1 MVVGWFC
8 LNMINHFSGGCVC
21 DLYYS
26 HVLIVMNGFNVDI
39 KRFWYDCKAVGEV
52 IWIRLLVVFRLLKP
66 EISLGVVIGFDLT
79 CLTTE
84 WDKKWKRL
92 SAHFQPFFSALSA
105 YRNNFRLKIPYFKV
119 LRHKICSLILI
130 YN

>member
-1 MVVGWFC
+1 
-8 LNMINHFSGGCVC
+8 MINHFSGGCVS

-39 KRFWYDCKAVGEV
+39 KRFWYDGKAIGEV

-66 EISLGVVIGFDLT
+66 EISLTVVIGFDLT

-105 YRNNFRLKIPYFKV
+105 YRNNFRLKITYFNV
-119 LRHKICSLILI
+119 LRHKIV
-130 YN
+130 

>member
-1 MVVGWFC
+1 
-8 LNMINHFSGGCVC
+8 MINHFSGGCVS

-26 HVLIVMNGFNVDI
+26 HVLSVMNGFNVDI
-39 KRFWYDCKAVGEV
+39 KRFWYDGKAIGEV

-66 EISLGVVIGFDLT
+66 EISLTVVIGFDLT

-105 YRNNFRLKIPYFKV
+105 YRNNFRLEIQYFKV

>member
-8 LNMINHFSGGCVC
+8 LNMINHFSGGFVSDFYC
-21 DLYYS
+21 S

-39 KRFWYDCKAVGEV
+39 KRFWYDGKAIGEV

-66 EISLGVVIGFDLT
+66 EISLTVVIGFDLT

-84 WDKKWKRL
+84 WDKKLKRL

>member
-1 MVVGWFC
+1 
-8 LNMINHFSGGCVC
+8 MINHFSGGCVS

-39 KRFWYDCKAVGEV
+39 KRFWYDGKAIGEV

-66 EISLGVVIGFDLT
+66 EISLTVVIGFDLT

>member
-8 LNMINHFSGGCVC
+8 LNMINHFSGGCVS

-26 HVLIVMNGFNVDI
+26 HVLIVMNGFNVNI
-39 KRFWYDCKAVGEV
+39 KRFWYDGKAIGEV

-66 EISLGVVIGFDLT
+66 EISLTVVIGFDLT

-84 WDKKWKRL
+84 WDISGDGSQRTF
-92 SAHFQPFFSALSA
+92 SHFFLLLARIVTIFD
-105 YRNNFRLKIPYFKV
+105 
-119 LRHKICSLILI
+119 
-130 YN
+130 